1 MVKARG
7 TRYPQPIMTPI
18 NLSVDSP
25 RLVDST
31 PPYLLLSP
39 RGYLHPLSSEE
50 FQLIID
56 ALQIAARSNS
66 DLRKQ
71 IQTFLEY
78 LYRIHDNGLI
88 DIEHFNAIT
97 SARHLKPYLDTC

>member
-1 MVKARG
+1 MARG
-7 TRYPQPIMTPI
+7 TRYPQPMTPTKF
-18 NLSVDSP
+18 SVGPP
-25 RLVDST
+25 RLVDNT
-31 PPYLLLSP
+31 PAYLQLSP
-39 RGYLHPLSSEE
+39 RGYFLQVSPEE
-50 FQLIID
+50 FQLIVDI
-56 ALQIAARSNS
+56 LQIAARSNS

-88 DIEHFNAIT
+88 DIEHFNVIA

>member
-1 MVKARG
+1 
-7 TRYPQPIMTPI
+7 MTPTKF
-18 NLSVDSP
+18 SVGSP

-31 PPYLLLSP
+31 PPYL
-39 RGYLHPLSSEE
+39 PLSHRGFFLQVSPEE